1 LDSLFLDNCIAVA
14 GADFSSIEGDLTVI
28 YDNEPRNKEINKQI
42 EKTINQGKSVCL
54 WPDNMKCKDIND
66 MIIADYSKEQIQEII
81 TNNTF
86 FGAAAK
92 LRFADW
98 RRI

>member
-1 LDSLFLDNCIAVA
+1 M
-14 GADFSSIEGDLTVI
+14 EGDLTVI

-42 EKTINQGKSVCL
+42 EKTINQGKSVCM

-66 MIIADYSKEQIQEII
+66 MIIDGYSKEQIQEII

-86 FGAAAK
+86 SGVAAK
-92 LRFADW
+92 LRFAEW